1 MRTILVVLFAL
12 GVILIGC
19 SDDDDG
25 AESDDQANA
34 AAVIEA
40 YEAAYNSGDIDAI
53 VAVFSEDAVITGH
66 PSGQGPAT
74 GLTEIESL
82 HVRDMNSAAE
92 ADAYSFTNIETDGDT
107 VTWDHVWTNG
117 AGEDGCGEANSAV
130 VTEDKIVTWTWAPTS
145 SFPCEVEGS

>member
-53 VAVFSEDAVITGH
+53 VAVFSEDAVITDHAMFRGELT
-66 PSGQGPAT
+66 GPA
-74 GLTEIESL
+74 EIQSL
-82 HVRDMNSAAE
+82 HLDDMSRAAE
-92 ADAYSFTNIETDGDT
+92 GDAYSISNVEADGDT
-107 VTWDHVWTNG
+107 VTWDHVWTDNR
-117 AGEDGCGEANSAV
+117 GEEWCLEGQSAV
-130 VTEDKIVTWTWAPTS
+130 VTEGKIVTWTWPTK
-145 SFPCEVEGS
+145 PHRCE